1 MHMPEEVA
9 SASIP
14 SQNDLFA
21 LSGKT
26 ILVTGG
32 GTGLG
37 LAITRAFVHAG
48 AKVIVTGRRADVL
61 ENTCRELGENVHYR
75 VFDLTRLEAI
85 PEFVREIE
93 ATEGAVDVLV
103 NNAGI
108 NMKKDILDV
117 TDQEFETVIRTN
129 QTAVFSLSREIARGM
144 EKRRLG
150 SIIMISSMAAKY
162 GIPRVTAYTAAKSAV
177 EGMTRSMAVDLS
189 PRGIRVNCI
198 APGFIE
204 TAMSAKA
211 LNNDPE
217 RKNKVLSRT
226 PMGYLGV
233 PEDVGLAAVYLAS
246 DAARYVTG
254 AILPVD
260 GGNSI
265 GF

>member
-1 MHMPEEVA
+1 MP
-9 SASIP
+9 SP
-14 SQNDLFA
+14 SSLFA
-21 LSGKT
+21 LNGKT

-37 LAITRAFVHAG
+37 LAIAKAVAQAG
-48 AKVIVTGRRADVL
+48 ARVIITGRRADIL
-61 ENTCRELGENVHYR
+61 ETACKELGADAAYR
-75 VFDLTRLEAI
+75 VFDLANLEAI
-85 PEFVREIE
+85 PGFVEE
-93 ATEGAVDVLV
+93 TEKTLGPIDVLV

-108 NMKKDILDV
+108 NQKKDILEV
-117 TDQEFETVIRTN
+117 THEEFETVIRIN
-129 QTAVFSLSREIARGM
+129 LTAVFTLSREIARKM
-144 EKRRLG
+144 EQRKKG
-150 SIIMISSMAAKY
+150 NIIMISSMAAKY
-162 GIPRVTAYTAAKSAV
+162 GIPKVTAYTAAKSAV
-177 EGMTRSMAVDLS
+177 EGMTRTMAVDLS

-233 PEDVGLAAVYLAS
+233 PQDVGLAAVYLAS

-254 AILPVD
+254 VTLPVD

>member
-1 MHMPEEVA
+1 MQPYPA
-9 SASIP
+9 
-14 SQNDLFA
+14 LFD
-21 LSGKT
+21 LSGKI

-32 GTGLG
+32 GSGLG
-37 LAITRAFVHAG
+37 LAIAKAVTAAG
-48 AKVIVTGRRADVL
+48 AKVIITGRREDVL
-61 ENTCRELGENVHYR
+61 RDACSQLGGKAAYR
-75 VFDLTRLEAI
+75 VFDLARLDQLPAMI
-85 PEFVREIE
+85 AGIE
-93 ATEGAVDVLV
+93 SAEGPLDVLV

-108 NMKKDILDV
+108 NMKKDILEV
-117 TDQEFETVIRTN
+117 TDEEFQTIVQVN
-129 QTAVFSLSREIARGM
+129 QTAVFALTREVARKM
-144 EKRRLG
+144 AERKKG

-162 GIPRVTAYTAAKSAV
+162 GIPKVVAYTAAKSAV

-217 RKNKVLSRT
+217 RKNKVLART
-226 PMGYLGV
+226 PMGYLGQ

>member
-1 MHMPEEVA
+1 MPEETIEK
-9 SASIP
+9 SSLP
-14 SQNDLFA
+14 DKTSSLFDLT
-21 LSGKT
+21 GKT
-26 ILVTGG
+26 VLVTGG

-37 LAITRAFVHAG
+37 LAITRSMVKAG
-48 AKVIVTGRRADVL
+48 ARVIITGRRADVL
-61 ENTCRELGENVHYR
+61 ENTCRQLGEKVSYR
-75 VFDLTRLEAI
+75 AFDLSQLDRI
-85 PEFVREIE
+85 PAFVDEIE
-93 ATEGAVDVLV
+93 ASGPIHVLI

-108 NMKKDILDV
+108 NLKKDILDV
-117 TDQEFETVIRTN
+117 TDEEFETVIKIN
-129 QTAVFSLSREIARGM
+129 QTAVFTLTREIARKM
-144 EKRRLG
+144 EKRGKG
-150 SIIMISSMAAKY
+150 SIILISSMAAKY
-162 GIPRVTAYTAAKSAV
+162 GIPKVIAYTAAKSAV

-217 RKNKVLSRT
+217 RKNRVLSRT
-226 PMGYLGV
+226 PMGYLGQ

-254 AILPVD
+254 VILPVD

>member
-1 MHMPEEVA
+1 MVDAIE
-9 SASIP
+9 SAVGPI
-14 SQNDLFA
+14 
-21 LSGKT
+21 
-26 ILVTGG
+26 
-32 GTGLG
+32 
-37 LAITRAFVHAG
+37 
-48 AKVIVTGRRADVL
+48 
-61 ENTCRELGENVHYR
+61 
-75 VFDLTRLEAI
+75 
-85 PEFVREIE
+85 
-93 ATEGAVDVLV
+93 DVLV

-108 NMKKDILDV
+108 NMKKDILEM
-117 TDQEFETVIRTN
+117 TNEEFQNVVQVN
-129 QTAVFSLSREIARGM
+129 QTAVFALTREVAKKMAER
-144 EKRRLG
+144 KKG

-162 GIPRVTAYTAAKSAV
+162 GIPKVVAYTAAKSAV

-226 PMGYLGV
+226 PMGYLGK
-233 PEDVGLAAVYLAS
+233 PEDIGLAAVYLAS